1 MFLFSSFWYLEG
13 IPVLEGLVCYAVHF
27 PFKVWLLCLH
37 TRLLPSGSLQ
47 RLWGFLTLVALS
59 PFFIFLIFLYVY
71 IYIHTHTHTHTVKF
85 TILKCPSRCCFFFFF
100 SLFTKLCDCHHCLIP
115 EHFYHPQRNSP
126 YVKWLTPF
134 PTPSSSWQLLLYFS
148 DAMNLPLMDSSY
160 KWGHVVCG
168 LLCGFFKLKCFQC
181 SSIL

>member
-1 MFLFSSFWYLEG
+1 MSPHPSLAIRKPPEALRLSHLG
-13 IPVLEGLVCYAVHF
+13 C
-27 PFKVWLLCLH
+27 PF
-37 TRLLPSGSLQ
+37 T
-47 RLWGFLTLVALS
+47 
-59 PFFIFLIFLYVY
+59 FLYISHISLCV
-71 IYIHTHTHTHTVKF
+71 YIHTHTHTHTHRKIHHFKVSKSV
-85 TILKCPSRCCFFFFF
+85 LFFFFF

-168 LLCGFFKLKCFQC
+168 LLCGFFKLKCFQG
-181 SSIL
+181 SYIL